1 MQIHIR
7 LYGTLRDLL
16 PAEAKGRTTLELQDG
31 ATAAEVLAQLK
42 LDSTSM
48 IAINDEHES
57 EHSQVLQ
64 DGDRLSVFMPV
75 AGG

>member
-1 MQIHIR
+1 MQIHVQ
-7 LYGTLRDLL
+7 LYGTLRDRL
-16 PAEAKGRTTLELQDG
+16 PAEAKGKTILQLEAG
-31 ATAAEVLAQLK
+31 TTAAEALAELG
-42 LDSTSM
+42 LDDAAM

-57 EHSQVLQ
+57 EHAQTLQ